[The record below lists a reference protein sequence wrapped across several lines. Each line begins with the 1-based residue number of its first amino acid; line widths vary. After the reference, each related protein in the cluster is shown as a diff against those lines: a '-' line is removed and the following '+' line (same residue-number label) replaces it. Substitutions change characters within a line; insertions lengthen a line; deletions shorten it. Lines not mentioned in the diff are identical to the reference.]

1 MKFLLPLFLLF
12 ISASIFAQT
21 DSAVYYKNGTTAAR
35 EKFYNN
41 AIKNS
46 IQKKLAIKL
55 TTDSEEDWEDA
66 FYTIQLLNYNP
77 SLVLPQ
83 ISKAAKQLSKQSI
96 SFQKSFWT
104 LCYKRFPIRFFA
116 QAKNTIDTTKD
127 FKLMALAGEYILADN
142 KKLNYAGI
150 LFKKIDGFIKSD
162 TALKTNAFLISLA
175 ANSRYALGFAK
186 ETLQQR
192 SLNLLKFIP
201 DFLVPN
207 YLPNNTIVFSFQ
219 RKNRNY
225 PGLAIVR
232 KQDGSFVKNEDGSYF
247 NVQQLARSVNNLPSY
262 LTSGNTPQGVFRM
275 SGYGISK
282 IEAIGVTEN
291 LQLTLPVESSKQH
304 YFKDSLIVDNNWTIE
319 DYQKILPKNWR
330 KNLPL
335 YEAYFAGL
343 AGRNEIIAHG
353 TTVNPEFYKNQPYYP
368 HTPTEGCLCT
378 KEIWSTVD
386 GKRLQSNQQKLIN
399 AVKQAGGAEGYL
411 IVIELEDINKPVTI
425 ADILP
430 YLNQIK

>member
-1 MKFLLPLFLLF
+1 MKFLLLLF
-12 ISASIFAQT
+12 ILFPHIFIFAQP
-21 DSAVYYKNGTTAAR
+21 DSAIYYKNGTAAAR
-35 EKFYNN
+35 NKNYISIEK
-41 AIKNS
+41 S
-46 IQKKLAIKL
+46 IQKNLATPL
-55 TTDSEEDWEDA
+55 TIDTEADWEDA
-66 FYTIQLLNYNP
+66 FYAIQLINYNP
-77 SLVLPQ
+77 ALV
-83 ISKAAKQLSKQSI
+83 KAKIIIASTQLSKQTAG
-96 SFQKSFWT
+96 FQKSFWT
-104 LCYKRFPIRFFA
+104 LCYKRFPLQFFT

-142 KKLNYAGI
+142 KTLNYASTI
-150 LFKKIDGFIKSD
+150 YNKIYVLFEKDS
-162 TALKTNAFLISLA
+162 TLKTNPFILSLTG
-175 ANSRYALGFAK
+175 NCRYAMGYAT

-192 SLNLLKFIP
+192 SLNLLKYLP
-201 DFLVPN
+201 DFLKTT
-207 YLPNNTIVFSFQ
+207 YLPNNTIIFSFQ

-232 KQDGSFVKNEDGSYF
+232 KPNGSFVKNATGSYF
-247 NVQQLARSVNNLPSY
+247 NVPQLARSINNLPSY
-262 LTSGNTPQGVFRM
+262 LTNGNTPQGVFRM
-275 SGYGISK
+275 SGFGISK

-291 LQLTLPVESSKQH
+291 LQLSLPVESTKQH
-304 YFKDSLIVDNNWTIE
+304 FFRDSAIGGNNWTMD
-319 DYQKILPKNWR
+319 DYKKMLPKNWR

-353 TTVNPEFYKNQPYYP
+353 TTINPEFYKGQSYYP
-368 HTPTEGCLCT
+368 HTPTMGCLCT

-386 GKRLQSNQQKLIN
+386 GKRIESNQQKLIN

-411 IVIELEDINKPVTI
+411 IVIELEDMNKPVTI